1 MSVFSSPEYSLSF
14 PPKKRTALS
23 VQEWLTVGFCAA
35 LPAKLSFAYIC
46 LLPALLLFWLNAYRG
61 AVTLKKEWLT
71 LHGRLIFFLIYA
83 GIAAGVGLNPAKSL
97 QSLGALS
104 ALSTTCFLIAWY
116 IGRYGFTSL
125 LVTFLAGQAIASTN
139 TLLTYGSHGLIP
151 RFFLS
156 DISQAGQLAIGLVLG
171 FGWFFEL
178 HTSVKQRG
186 SARFLCWPLSLFGIG
201 LSLAFFSTPRQFP
214 FFAAIFSLVFIR
226 NIQLILAACENKRRL
241 VALLHL
247 FFPLIALGLVVN
259 LKRGPWIGA
268 WAGIMLILLI
278 RRPHVL
284 FGYLG
289 LTAIAVALFKP
300 ISDRLGAT
308 IDHFFIP
315 GGRSVIWSIGWTL
328 IQQFPLG
335 IGWKN
340 SQILRSFSYN
350 IPPELTHFHNNLINL
365 IVETGVLGAALYVWW
380 IGSVC
385 STTMRATLPD
395 IGAKDGSAAPF
406 HKQYLTLK
414 ALRANNPA
422 WLAVVAPLLAWQL
435 AGIFEYNIGDKEV
448 ILAIY
453 IVIGL
458 GYAMTSAESSRD

>member
-83 GIAAGVGLNPAKSL
+83 GIAAGVGLNSGKSL

-104 ALSTTCFLIAWY
+104 ALSTTCFLVAWY
-116 IGRYGFTSL
+116 TERYGFTGL
-125 LVTFLAGQAIASTN
+125 LVTFLGGQAIASIN
-139 TLLTYGSHGLIP
+139 TLLTYGSNGLIP
-151 RFFLS
+151 RFFLA
-156 DISQAGQLAIGLVLG
+156 DLSQAGQLAIGLVLG
-171 FGWFFEL
+171 YGWFSGL
-178 HTSVKQRG
+178 HTSVNQRV
-186 SARFLCWPLSLFGIG
+186 SARSLCWPISLFAVG
-201 LSLAFFSTPRQFP
+201 LSLAFFSTPRQFT
-214 FFAAIFSLVFIR
+214 FFAVIFSLILLR
-226 NIQLILAACENKRRL
+226 NIQLIRASSENKRRL
-241 VALLHL
+241 VALLNI
-247 FFPLIALGLVVN
+247 FFPLIVLGLVVN
-259 LKRGPWIGA
+259 LKRGPWFGA
-268 WAGIMLILLI
+268 WAGIMLILVI
-278 RRPHVL
+278 RRPRFL
-284 FGYLG
+284 LGYLG
-289 LTAIAVALFKP
+289 LTAIAVALLKP
-300 ISDRLGAT
+300 VSDRLGAT

-328 IQQFPLG
+328 IQQFPVG

-340 SQILRSFSYN
+340 SQILRNFSYN

-365 IVETGVLGAALYVWW
+365 TVETGVLGTALYIWW

-385 STTMRATLPD
+385 STTMRANFRS
-395 IGAKDGSAAPF
+395 IGAKKGSAGTS
-406 HKQYLTLK
+406 HRQYLTLEG
-414 ALRANNPA
+414 LRENNTA

-458 GYAMTSAESSRD
+458 GYAIASAKLSRD